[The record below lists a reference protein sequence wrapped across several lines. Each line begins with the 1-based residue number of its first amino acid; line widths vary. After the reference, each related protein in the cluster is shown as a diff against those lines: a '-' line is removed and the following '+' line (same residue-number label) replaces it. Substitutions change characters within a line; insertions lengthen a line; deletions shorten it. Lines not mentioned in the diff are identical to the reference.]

1 MDTSTGFVWI
11 AVIAFVAFNQW
22 LRQQRRVMVHRER
35 LAALEKGIELPPLE
49 QAERRAS
56 WNIERVL
63 LLAGISWISIGVT
76 AFVVIHSVI
85 GQSLM
90 QINNAAELTPVPAG
104 LEWIG
109 LAPIGIGVA
118 HLAAYVAG
126 KKKER

>member
-49 QAERRAS
+49 QVERRAS

-85 GQSLM
+85 GQSLL
-90 QINNAAELTPVPAG
+90 QINGDELTPVPAG